1 MFTYTFDNTAQFRK
15 FFNIADSAT
24 VAAATVVIK
33 EFFLDSGVDM
43 DVWLSP
49 AGWTIRNE
57 GSTVF
62 DQLFKEIVAGIEKE
76 VDTAA

>member
-1 MFTYTFDNTAQFRK
+1 MFTYTFANTPAFRK
-15 FFNIADSAT
+15 FFHIMDDSL
-24 VAAATVVIK
+24 VAEAEDIIRQ
-33 EFFLDSGVDM
+33 FFKDSGVDM

-62 DQLFKEIVAGIEKE
+62 DELFKEIVDAVEKE
-76 VDTAA
+76 VDTA

>member
-1 MFTYTFDNTAQFRK
+1 MFTYTFANTAQFHK
-15 FFNIADSAT
+15 FFNIADSSN
-24 VAAATVVIK
+24 VDAAAVIK

-62 DQLFKEIVAGIEKE
+62 DKLFEEIVAGVEKE
-76 VDTAA
+76 VDTA